1 MSTPGLKI
9 DPLLQAVVAPLTPEE
24 YQQLRDN
31 IQRDGLLEPITIWAE
46 QSGTILDGH
55 NRYAICQELGIGFR
69 TKALSFLGI
78 EAAKLWIL
86 EHQVGRRNLTDDQRA
101 IIWNDIRQ
109 QRAAVS
115 RAAAI
120 VKARD
125 AKANP
130 GPVGDNAS
138 PTKPRTIAA
147 VVAESKIPERALRKA
162 QKLKQTN
169 PDLYERVRSGTVTL
183 REASKPKKSDKKFT
197 EKDYYARI
205 GRGLVASFSGV
216 DPRLKELLAIKK
228 TEWTPQADEGIRCLL
243 LNLKDVTKKANGY
256 ATKLKAVLRKNAAT
270 PSDRRRYENCECDD
284 ADQCALCEDYEKRT
298 SIYEPELRA

>member
-1 MSTPGLKI
+1 MTRMYQKMLTGGFHRHKKPVLSNMSLRINPE
-9 DPLLQAVVAPLTPEE
+9 LQAVVAPLTTEE
-24 YQQLRDN
+24 YAQLRDN
-31 IQRDGLLEPITIWAE
+31 IQKDGLLEPITLWAE
-46 QSGTILDGH
+46 ERGTILDGH

-101 IIWNDIRQ
+101 VIWNDIRE

-125 AKANP
+125 AKAAP

-138 PTKPRTIAA
+138 PTKPRTLTA
-147 VVAESKIPERALRKA
+147 VVAESKIPERTLRKA
-162 QKLKQTN
+162 QKLKKTN

-183 REASKPKKSDKKFT
+183 REASKPKKNDKKFA
-197 EKDYYARI
+197 EKDYFARI
-205 GRGLVASFSGV
+205 GRGLAAAFSGTE
-216 DPRLKELLAIKK
+216 PRLKELIGIKK
-228 TEWTPQADEGIRCLL
+228 SEWTPQADEGIRCLL
-243 LNLKDVTKKANGY
+243 LNLRDVSDKADAY
-256 ATKLKAVLRKNAAT
+256 ANQLRAVLAKH
-270 PSDRRRYENCECDD
+270 S
-284 ADQCALCEDYEKRT
+284 
-298 SIYEPELRA
+298 

>member
-1 MSTPGLKI
+1 MSLKI
-9 DPLLQAVVAPLTPEE
+9 NPELQTVVAPLTTEE
-24 YQQLRDN
+24 YAQLRDN

-55 NRYAICQELGIGFR
+55 NRHAICLELGIGFK
-69 TKALSFLGI
+69 TKALSFPNI

-101 IIWNDIRQ
+101 IIWNDIRE

-120 VKARD
+120 VKARE

-138 PTKPRTIAA
+138 PTEPKPRTIAA
-147 VVAESKIPERALRKA
+147 VVAESKIPERVLRKA
-162 QKLKQTN
+162 QKLKKTN

-183 REASKPKKSDKKFT
+183 REASKPKKNDRKFA
-197 EKDYYARI
+197 EKDYFARI
-205 GRGLVASFSGV
+205 GRGLAAAFSGTE
-216 DPRLKELLAIKK
+216 PRLKELIAIKRD
-228 TEWTPQADEGIRCLL
+228 EWTPQADEGVQCII
-243 LNLKDVTKKANGY
+243 LNLKDVSKKADGY
-256 ATKLKAVLRKNAAT
+256 AKKLKAVLKKNRPTSAQ
-270 PSDRRRYENCECDD
+270 RRAYEDCECED
-284 ADQCALCEDYEKRT
+284 ANPCAACIDYEKRT
-298 SIYEPELRA
+298 EFWQPTL

>member
-1 MSTPGLKI
+1 VRPVLDTMSLQINP
-9 DPLLQAVVAPLTPEE
+9 DLQAVVAPLTPEE

-120 VKARD
+120 VKARE
-125 AKANP
+125 AKAAP
-130 GPVGDNAS
+130 GAVGDTLS
-138 PTKPRTIAA
+138 PTKARTIAA
-147 VVAESKIPERALRKA
+147 VVAESKIPERTLRKA
-162 QKLKQTN
+162 QKLKKTN

-183 REASKPKKSDKKFT
+183 REASKPKKNDQKFT

-205 GRGLVASFSGV
+205 GRGLAAAFSGT
-216 DPRLKELLAIKK
+216 DARLKELISIKK
-228 TEWTPQADEGIRCLL
+228 SEWTPEADEGIRCLI
-243 LNLKDVTKKANGY
+243 LNLKEVSKKTNGY
-256 ATKLKAVLRKNAAT
+256 ATQLRAVLRRNA
-270 PSDRRRYENCECDD
+270 
-284 ADQCALCEDYEKRT
+284 
-298 SIYEPELRA
+298 